1 MQPTKPVITRPPLA
15 TRGRARQQRW
25 VGRLEYAIQNRVHS
39 APLISFEILVINSF
53 CFTTHTHFVSTHF
66 LSNVAIFQ
74 NLSALLQQSMYVL
87 EKHFFTHVHSVQSY
101 ALHGESIYSIC
112 PWGYFHQGGQY
123 HIYGA
128 PATDR
133 SGSKNYS
140 GHNQDSL
147 EHPYHGI
154 PVCSNQ
160 SLLHTLITVA
170 YNFDDCV
177 LNRFCHQ
184 LSFCS

>member
-87 EKHFFTHVHSVQSY
+87 EKHLLPMCTVCRVMLCMVNLYIPFVHGDTSIPPRGTISH
-101 ALHGESIYSIC
+101 LWGE
-112 PWGYFHQGGQY
+112 
-123 HIYGA
+123 A

-133 SGSKNYS
+133 SESKAYS
-140 GHNQDSL
+140 GYNQHNLGKPSYKKNGKKSRQCPL
-147 EHPYHGI
+147 WATP
-154 PVCSNQ
+154 PNPP
-160 SLLHTLITVA
+160 
-170 YNFDDCV
+170 
-177 LNRFCHQ
+177 
-184 LSFCS
+184 